1 MRDLMGMMKKAQELQ
16 EKMGQMQEE
25 LQQAE
30 VTGTAGGDMVTVTLT
45 GKGDMKAVKIDPS
58 LIADGDV
65 EIIED
70 LVIAAH
76 ADARSKAESMA
87 AEKMQEMTA
96 GMPIPPG
103 MKLPF

>member
-1 MRDLMGMMKKAQELQ
+1 MPDLMGMMKKAQELQ
-16 EKMGQMQEE
+16 EKAGQMQEE
-25 LQQAE
+25 LQNAE
-30 VTGTAGGDMVTVTLT
+30 VIGVAGGDMVTVTLS
-45 GKGDMKAVKIDPS
+45 GKGDMRGLKIDPS

-70 LVIAAH
+70 LIMAAH
-76 ADARSKAESMA
+76 GDARSKVEAMS

-96 GMPIPPG
+96 GMPLPPG